1 MAAAPISMA
10 VAGSSKS
17 APPPEE
23 AGSPWPHLLPE
34 LLWLVLLRMPS
45 HADRVR
51 LRAVCRQWRSA
62 ARDLPPLLPWLALR
76 DGTFLSL
83 PDGVV
88 HRLPAIPANVASRVS
103 TGGMLFLVHD
113 DGSCS
118 LMNPLTGETT
128 PQHVDHDILWFQ
140 ITRSTPLYLV
150 PYNIHK
156 IVVSDN
162 IFVVSSRNNC
172 RLHIYA
178 RGPRPQAGSIK
189 LDPLIPNDM
198 ALFKGKLYMLT
209 GWTSRDAQGITRHR
223 ELHVLDLRSGLQH
236 DQHQPSVQCC
246 IPGTTTDCFS
256 TGFYKRYYY
265 LVVSGDRLLM
275 VEREIEDDR
284 VSRKRIRTRW
294 LKVFEAMDLDLECG
308 HGRWRKVDRLKG
320 HALFVSLECSFSLP
334 ASVDGCACAVG
345 VGAQEN
351 CVYFVR
357 EFKLDTHP
365 TCEVQ
370 AEDDH
375 LCCGVYNIRDQTVA
389 PLPTEMLAK
398 TAVAHAGP
406 WSLTWFPLPT
416 N

>member
-10 VAGSSKS
+10 IAGSNKS

-23 AGSPWPHLLPE
+23 AGSPWPHLLQE
-34 LLWLVLLRMPS
+34 FLWLALLRMPS

-51 LRAVCRQWRSA
+51 LRAVCRPWRSA

-76 DGTFLSL
+76 DGTFLNL

-113 DGSCS
+113 DDSCS

-128 PQHVDHDILWFQ
+128 LQHVDHDMLWFQ

-172 RLHIYA
+172 RLNIYA
-178 RGPRPQAGSIK
+178 RGSRPQAGSIK
-189 LDPLIPNDM
+189 LRPLIPNDM
-198 ALFKGKLYMLT
+198 ALFKGKLYMIT
-209 GWTSRDAQGITRHR
+209 GWTSPDAQGITRHR

-236 DQHQPSVQCC
+236 DQHQPS
-246 IPGTTTDCFS
+246 
-256 TGFYKRYYY
+256 RYYY
-265 LVVSGDRLLM
+265 LAVSGDRLLM
-275 VEREIEDDR
+275 VEREIEEDR

-294 LKVFEAMDLDLECG
+294 LKVFEAMDIDLECG
-308 HGRWRKVDRLKG
+308 HGRRRKVDRLKG
-320 HALFVSLECSFSLP
+320 HALFVSLECAFSLP
-334 ASVDGCACAVG
+334 AFVDGCA
-345 VGAQEN
+345 VGAGSQEN
-351 CVYFVR
+351 CVSFVR
-357 EFKLDTHP
+357 FKLDTHP
-365 TCEVQ
+365 TCEVK

-375 LCCGVYNIRDQTVA
+375 LCCGVYNIRDHRGAITHR
-389 PLPTEMLAK
+389 
-398 TAVAHAGP
+398 HAGQD
-406 WSLTWFPLPT
+406 SGGTCRSMVLDWFLLPT

>member
-1 MAAAPISMA
+1 MAAALIPIG

-17 APPPEE
+17 APAPQE
-23 AGSPWPHLLPE
+23 GGTPWPDLPPE
-34 LLWLVLLRMPS
+34 LLRLVVLRVPS

-51 LRAVCRQWRSA
+51 LRAVCRPWHSA
-62 ARDLPPLLPWLALR
+62 ASDLPPLLPWLALR

-113 DGSCS
+113 DGGCS

-140 ITRSTPLYLV
+140 MTRLNPLYLV
-150 PYNIHK
+150 QYNIRK

-162 IFVVSSRNNC
+162 MFVVSSRNYS

-178 RGPRPQAGSIK
+178 RGPQPQAGSTK
-189 LDPLIPNDM
+189 LDPLIPDDM
-198 ALFKGKLYMLT
+198 ALFQGKLYMLI
-209 GWTSRDAQGITRHR
+209 GRTSPDAQHITHHR
-223 ELHVLDLRSGLQH
+223 ELHVVDLRPGLQH
-236 DQHQPSVQCC
+236 DEHQPSVQCC
-246 IPGTTTDCFS
+246 IPGTTTDCWS
-256 TGFYKRYYY
+256 SGIYKRYYY
-265 LVVSGDRLLM
+265 LVVSDDRLLM
-275 VEREIEDDR
+275 VEREIEVDR
-284 VSRKRIRTRW
+284 VSNKRIRTRW
-294 LKVFEAMDLDLECG
+294 LKVFEAMDLDLDCG

-334 ASVDGCACAVG
+334 ASVDGCAVG
-345 VGAQEN
+345 VGAQED

-357 EFKLDTHP
+357 ELKLSTHP
-365 TCEVQ
+365 TCLTK

-375 LCCGVYNIRDQTVA
+375 LCCGVYNIRHQTLA

-398 TAVAHAGP
+398 TAVSHASS
-406 WSLTWFPLPT
+406 WSLTWFPLPPD
-416 N
+416 

>member
-1 MAAAPISMA
+1 MAAKLIPIA
-10 VAGSSKS
+10 VVGSSKS
-17 APPPEE
+17 APPPQE
-23 AGSPWPHLLPE
+23 AGSPWPDLPPE
-34 LLWLVLLRMPS
+34 LLRLVVLRVPS

-51 LRAVCRQWRSA
+51 LRAVCRPWRSA
-62 ARDLPPLLPWLALR
+62 ASDLPPLLPWLALR

-88 HRLPAIPANVASRVS
+88 HRLPAIPPNVASRLHRRHALPGARRRRLLPHEPSHRVQ
-103 TGGMLFLVHD
+103 M
-113 DGSCS
+113 
-118 LMNPLTGETT
+118 
-128 PQHVDHDILWFQ
+128 
-140 ITRSTPLYLV
+140 TRLSRLYLV
-150 PYNIHK
+150 RYNIRK

-162 IFVVSSRNNC
+162 MFVVSSGNYS
-172 RLHIYA
+172 RLHIFA

-189 LDPLIPNDM
+189 LRPVIADDM

-209 GWTSRDAQGITRHR
+209 GWTSPDAHCIIRHR

-236 DQHQPSVQCC
+236 HQHQPSVQCC

-256 TGFYKRYYY
+256 DGVYKRYYY

-275 VEREIEDDR
+275 VEREIEVDR
-284 VSRKRIRTRW
+284 ASNKRIRTRW
-294 LKVFEAMDLDLECG
+294 LKVFEAMDLDSDCG

-320 HALFVSLECSFSLP
+320 HALFVSLECSFALP
-334 ASVDGCACAVG
+334 ASVDGCAVG
-345 VGAQEN
+345 VGAQED

-357 EFKLDTHP
+357 EIKLSTHP
-365 TCEVQ
+365 AWEVK

-375 LCCGVYNIRDQTVA
+375 LCCGVYNIIDQTVA

-398 TAVAHAGP
+398 TAVSHAGP
-406 WSLTWFPLPT
+406 WSLTWFPLPP